1 MSGMTTKIWGPPG
14 WLFLHCVTM
23 GYPEFIDQN
32 NPNHITKKENMRMF
46 FQSLGHTLPCE
57 LCCKSYNQFINEY
70 DTLLT
75 DNVLSSRQSLARWF
89 YDIHNKVNNKLG
101 VDKSEIPTFEE
112 FYNRY
117 EMYRAKCNNK
127 KKSLGCIHPKD
138 NIKKHSHIKIVDENG
153 NDYTIKTITN
163 DQIIIE
169 NFYTKNDFSQLHLI
183 SDETKKILKK
193 KAIYCVK
200 KRIGNLVRAQCIID
214 NL

>member
-1 MSGMTTKIWGPPG
+1 MTTKIWGPPG

-32 NPNHITKKENMRMF
+32 NPNHITKKDNMKIF
-46 FQSLGHTLPCE
+46 FKSLGHVLPCE
-57 LCCKSYNQFINEY
+57 LCCKSYNQFINEP

-89 YDIHNKVNNKLG
+89 YDIHNKVNKKLG
-101 VDKSEIPTFEE
+101 VDKSEIPTFED

-127 KKSLGCIHPKD
+127 KKTLGCIHPKD
-138 NIKKHSHIKIVDENG
+138 NVKKESLIRIVDENG

-163 DQIIIE
+163 DETIID
-169 NFYTKNDFSQLHLI
+169 NFYTKNDSTQLHLI
-183 SDETKKILKK
+183 SDDTKKILKK
-193 KAIYCVK
+193 KAMYCVQQK
-200 KRIGNLVRAQCIID
+200 IGNLVRAQCIID